1 MITNG
6 EFFYSYLEQENLYTF
21 DHYFGVGQRRAD
33 TGDTSPSKRD
43 FAEDGGFLCPSGS
56 FQIQYLQY
64 SHIFITNV
72 IFILLTNIN
81 FSCIFFYLE
90 IKYAKPKR
98 GKTATGI
105 WKDIVNIDDYTQTL
119 RMEKCL

>member
-1 MITNG
+1 MKTNG
-6 EFFYSYLEQENLYTF
+6 KTISLYLEQENLYTF

-64 SHIFITNV
+64 SHIISITNV
-72 IFILLTNIN
+72 IFILHTNIS
-81 FSCIFFYLE
+81 FSCIFF
-90 IKYAKPKR
+90 I
-98 GKTATGI
+98 
-105 WKDIVNIDDYTQTL
+105 
-119 RMEKCL
+119 

>member
-1 MITNG
+1 MYII
-6 EFFYSYLEQENLYTF
+6 YMWQENLYTF

-43 FAEDGGFLCPSGS
+43 FAEDGGFLCPSGRV
-56 FQIQYLQY
+56 QIKYLQHY
-64 SHIFITNV
+64 HIIILVFVSYIIFSFI
-72 IFILLTNIN
+72 
-81 FSCIFFYLE
+81 FYLE